1 MPKCSYCSKDYDL
14 HRGVTFVLKDGR
26 VKHLCSGKCRKN
38 MQLKRRKVRWVSKM
52 KKVDKK

>member
-1 MPKCSYCSKDYDL
+1 MPKCSFCNKDYDL

-38 MQLKRRKVRWVSKM
+38 MQLKRRKVRWVSKV
-52 KKVDKK
+52 KKTSEK